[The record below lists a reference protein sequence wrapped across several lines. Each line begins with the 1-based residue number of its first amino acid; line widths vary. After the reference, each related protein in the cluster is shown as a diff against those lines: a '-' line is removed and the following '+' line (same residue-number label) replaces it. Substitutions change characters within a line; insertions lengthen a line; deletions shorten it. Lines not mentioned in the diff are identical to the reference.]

1 MLPQKQNIPFS
12 LGPEDAEKA
21 CLIIHGFTGIAS
33 EVRGLGESLAIQ
45 GIRTLGIALAGHS
58 GDPDD
63 LARSTRKDWI
73 DSTEAGLAELAHHK
87 EVFVAGLSMGGVL
100 ALMLAAHHPERIA
113 GVIAMSTPTR
123 FARSWMIG
131 MARPFLKW
139 FYPYKPFDLRNP
151 KIQKIYLNSLNWQIE
166 NPSIDFSD
174 PQVVAEIKQI
184 RLSIAALHELA
195 RLLEASR
202 ATLKQVQCPLLVI
215 QSKRDKTVNPACA
228 SELMKLAANAQ
239 PQTLRWLEESD
250 HVITLGSEREEV
262 FVLSRE
268 FIDLPLV
275 APVVWDAPA
284 ATSSSDQAGA

>member
-1 MLPQKQNIPFS
+1 MLPQKQNEPFS
-12 LGPEDAEKA
+12 FGPEDAEKA
-21 CLIIHGFTGIAS
+21 CLIIHGFTGIAG

-58 GDPDD
+58 GDPED
-63 LARSTRKDWI
+63 LAHSTRKDWI
-73 DSTEAGLAELAHHK
+73 ASTEAGLAELAQHK

-131 MARPFLKW
+131 MARPFMKW
-139 FYPYKPFDLRNP
+139 FYPFKPFDLRNP
-151 KIQKIYLNSLNWQIE
+151 KIQKMYLNSLNWQIE

-184 RLSIAALHELA
+184 RMSIAALHELA
-195 RLLEASR
+195 QLLVASR
-202 ATLKQVQCPLLVI
+202 AALKQVRCPLLVI
-215 QSKRDKTVNPACA
+215 QSKRDKTVNPVCA
-228 SELMKLAANAQ
+228 NELMQLAANAH
-239 PQTLRWLEESD
+239 PKTLRWLEESG
-250 HVITLGSEREEV
+250 HVITLGPEREEV

-268 FIDLPLV
+268 FIDAPLV
-275 APVVWDAPA
+275 APAAWDAPA
-284 ATSSSDQAGA
+284 TTSSSDQAGA